1 MADNTR
7 FDLSPMHLRKQDVQ
21 GLLEILHHFTNSLK
35 KPFDVICT
43 YDKRATIMEFYGAA
57 NNAFDWPL
65 MVTQT
70 AMPEEIK
77 YDIRR
82 WEPQFRDYDEGLR
95 LTSEELKAL
104 IGRLE
109 LAVANFEKP
118 ESEANG
124 EPMGLIL
131 NLIKNDLTMNR
142 VDSTINKL
150 TPPEL
155 LQKGLEC
162 ELGQSETGRNL
173 AKAALYYSK
182 AAHAGHPVAQCGLGY
197 FFENAL
203 GGLRYDIKQAVS
215 LYELAAAHGNVAA
228 LYHLGRCYEQG
239 LGVSQDAACSLAY
252 YKKAA
257 ENGHSGAQCKL
268 GIMHENG
275 LNGAPLNTQIAQYY
289 YSLAAAQDNTLAKI
303 KLQNMVGD

>member
-7 FDLSPMHLRKQDVQ
+7 FDLTPMHLRKQDVQ

-43 YDKRATIMEFYGAA
+43 YDKRATIMEFYGAVT
-57 NNAFDWPL
+57 NAFDWPL
-65 MVTQT
+65 MVTET

-109 LAVANFEKP
+109 LAVANFENSKGDTD
-118 ESEANG
+118 A

-131 NLIKNDLTMNR
+131 RLIKDDLTTNR

-155 LQKGLEC
+155 LHKGLEC
-162 ELGQSETGRNL
+162 ELGQSQTGRNL

-197 FFENAL
+197 FFENSL
-203 GGLRYDIKQAVS
+203 GGLRCDMKQAVS
-215 LYELAAAHGNVAA
+215 LYEIAAAHGNVAA